1 MRIYPDKLE
10 DALAKRLPAV
20 VIVAGDEPLQHREAC
35 DAVRKAARQA
45 GIEERQVLDVEANFA
60 WGRLTE
66 AASNLSLFA
75 SRKLIEVRLGSAK
88 PGQEGGKVLRDYAK
102 RFTRNDASDDN
113 LLLISSGK
121 LNPKEQKSAWLKALD
136 EAGLFVPVGP
146 VDAAYLPR
154 WLRDRARHHGLNM
167 DSDTAQLLAERTEGN
182 LLAADQELQKLALT
196 LPPGTHVNP
205 QQVAGDVEDSAR
217 FDVFTL
223 MDACLKGER
232 ARVSRIMSGL
242 RGEGVEAPIVLWA
255 LTRELRQLLS
265 LLQHL
270 EQGQSLEHAFK
281 VQKPP
286 IFKNRRPAYQQ
297 AINRLP
303 RQRLYKLLL
312 FAQRLDLAIKGASPL
327 LPQWDGLHDLA
338 LTLAGG
344 RGPLAEL
351 RSSYR
356 TMPSGA

>member
-1 MRIYPDKLE
+1 MKIFPNKLAE
-10 DALAKRLPAV
+10 ALTKRLPGV
-20 VIVAGDEPLQHREAC
+20 VIVAGDEPLQHRDAC

-66 AASNLSLFA
+66 AVSSMSLFS
-75 SRKLIEVRLGSAK
+75 SRKLIEVRLGSTK
-88 PGQEGGKVLRDYAK
+88 PGQEGGKVLRDYAE
-102 RFTRNDASDDN
+102 RYASHGADDDN
-113 LLLISSGK
+113 LLLISSTK
-121 LNPKEQKSAWLKALD
+121 LDFREQKSAWFKALD
-136 EAGLFVPVGP
+136 KVGLFVPVWP
-146 VDAAYLPR
+146 IDAAYLPR
-154 WLRDRARHHGLNM
+154 WLLDRARHHGLAM
-167 DSDTAQLLAERTEGN
+167 DPDAAQLLGERTEGN

-196 LPPGTHVNP
+196 LPPGARINP

-223 MDACLKGER
+223 MDACLKGDK
-232 ARVSRIMSGL
+232 ARVSRIMRGL

-265 LLQHL
+265 LHQHL
-270 EQGQSLEHAFK
+270 DQGQSLEHACK

-286 IFKNRRPAYQQ
+286 IFDKRRPAYQQ
-297 AINRLP
+297 AIRRLP
-303 RQRLYKLLL
+303 RKRLYKLLL
-312 FAQRLDLAIKGASPL
+312 LAQRLDLAIKGAGPL
-327 LPQWDGLHDLA
+327 LPPWDGLHDLA

-351 RSSYR
+351 ASSYR
-356 TMPSGA
+356 TGT